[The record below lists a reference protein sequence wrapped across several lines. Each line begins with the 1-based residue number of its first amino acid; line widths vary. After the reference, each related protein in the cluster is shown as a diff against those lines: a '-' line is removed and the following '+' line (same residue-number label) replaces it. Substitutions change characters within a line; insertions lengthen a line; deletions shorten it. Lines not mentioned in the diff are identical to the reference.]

1 MRLAESIVEHGL
13 SPIEKFMVMEV
24 SPKPQRYVALEG
36 NRRVTV
42 LKLLANP
49 AVMTGLDMPEGIRRS
64 LERLASIF
72 DRSKVEPIDAFEV
85 SSREEGRYWIELRH
99 NGEDEGRGVVAWKPI
114 VAARYREKEPA
125 IQAFDMVIEH
135 GGFEEAEA
143 EDIRTGFSLTTL
155 RRLLDSKDV
164 RAELGLSVENGQ
176 LKTILPGHEL
186 IKPLRRIV
194 RDIAAKTV
202 DSRKFNK
209 TERMLEYVRSFPKAD
224 SPDFSNKVATRPV
237 EAIQKTEFAKA
248 RTKSAA
254 SKRVASAERR
264 HAVPRNCQLNVTN
277 NRIAEIYRELRILKL
292 DEAPNAIAV
301 LLRVF
306 LELSVD
312 HFLTQNGRSLSFPAP
327 GGRDVLKPLDK
338 KLAETVEIMVGIG
351 VPKKDFDP
359 ITRSL
364 SVAKSPMNV
373 ELLHMYVHNRFA
385 TPIRSELSAA
395 WDHAQPLLEKIWP

>member
-155 RRLLDSKDV
+155 RRLLD
-164 RAELGLSVENGQ
+164 
-176 LKTILPGHEL
+176 
-186 IKPLRRIV
+186 
-194 RDIAAKTV
+194 
-202 DSRKFNK
+202 
-209 TERMLEYVRSFPKAD
+209 
-224 SPDFSNKVATRPV
+224 
-237 EAIQKTEFAKA
+237 
-248 RTKSAA
+248 
-254 SKRVASAERR
+254 
-264 HAVPRNCQLNVTN
+264 
-277 NRIAEIYRELRILKL
+277 
-292 DEAPNAIAV
+292 
-301 LLRVF
+301 
-306 LELSVD
+306 
-312 HFLTQNGRSLSFPAP
+312 
-327 GGRDVLKPLDK
+327 
-338 KLAETVEIMVGIG
+338 
-351 VPKKDFDP
+351 
-359 ITRSL
+359 
-364 SVAKSPMNV
+364 
-373 ELLHMYVHNRFA
+373 
-385 TPIRSELSAA
+385 
-395 WDHAQPLLEKIWP
+395 

>member
-1 MRLAESIVEHGL
+1 MPEVKLRIDALVLDGDNPRITHADGQQQALQKVVKDQKTKLVRLAESIVEHGL

-155 RRLLDSKDV
+155 RRLL
-164 RAELGLSVENGQ
+164 ELKRCE
-176 LKTILPGHEL
+176 
-186 IKPLRRIV
+186 
-194 RDIAAKTV
+194 
-202 DSRKFNK
+202 SR
-209 TERMLEYVRSFPKAD
+209 
-224 SPDFSNKVATRPV
+224 TRPV
-237 EAIQKTEFAKA
+237 RGERPIKNHPPRTRANQTSAQNCA
-248 RTKSAA
+248 RYRRQNRRTLENSIRPSECLNTFGVSRKRTHQISATRLQLVP
-254 SKRVASAERR
+254 SRRSRKQNLPKRGQNRR
-264 HAVPRNCQLNVTN
+264 QAREWRRPSDVTQSL
-277 NRIAEIYRELRILKL
+277 EI
-292 DEAPNAIAV
+292 V
-301 LLRVF
+301 
-306 LELSVD
+306 SS
-312 HFLTQNGRSLSFPAP
+312 T
-327 GGRDVLKPLDK
+327 
-338 KLAETVEIMVGIG
+338 
-351 VPKKDFDP
+351 
-359 ITRSL
+359 
-364 SVAKSPMNV
+364 
-373 ELLHMYVHNRFA
+373 
-385 TPIRSELSAA
+385 
-395 WDHAQPLLEKIWP
+395 